1 MADIV
6 NRLRDA
12 ATGQPYAKIPWP
24 HRVLIDAAHE
34 IEQLR
39 MALLAITPFAEWQL
53 SEMTAERNPGPLKN
67 AVKMARAAL
76 DAFSAPKSGWAPTD
90 GQKQLDAARYSGNIA
105 HAPLPPAPGKEEA

>member
-1 MADIV
+1 MSDIV
-6 NRLRDA
+6 NRLREA
-12 ATGQPYAKIPWP
+12 ATGHPYAKIPWP

-34 IEQLR
+34 IEHLR

-76 DAFSAPKSGWAPTD
+76 AEGGAG
-90 GQKQLDAARYSGNIA
+90 
-105 HAPLPPAPGKEEA
+105 